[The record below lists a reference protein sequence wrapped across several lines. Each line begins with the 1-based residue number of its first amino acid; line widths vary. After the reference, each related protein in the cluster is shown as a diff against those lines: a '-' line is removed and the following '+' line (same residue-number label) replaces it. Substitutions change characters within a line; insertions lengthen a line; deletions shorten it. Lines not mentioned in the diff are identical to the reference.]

1 MPRRQVSR
9 SVPVKGLGQVRCARG
24 GRLGRE
30 VLYSLGHGFRL
41 SRVDFPG
48 LRVEFVPVRFGRE
61 VSSSLGHGF
70 RLSRVGFPGL
80 RVEFVPVRFGRE
92 GSSSRGHGFRPSLEG
107 RLRPWK
113 VGFHFRFGRGNRRSA
128 HQSRATSTSPCYP

>member
-41 SRVDFPG
+41 SRVD
-48 LRVEFVPVRFGRE
+48 
-61 VSSSLGHGF
+61 
-70 RLSRVGFPGL
+70 FPGL

>member
-30 VLYSLGHGFRL
+30 VLYSRG
-41 SRVDFPG
+41 PG
-48 LRVEFVPVRFGRE
+48 CRP
-61 VSSSLGHGF
+61 
-70 RLSRVGFPGL
+70 SRVGFPGL

-92 GSSSRGHGFRPSLEG
+92 GSSSRGHGFRLSRVDFPDRRVEFVPVRFGREVSSSRGPGFRPSLEG

-128 HQSRATSTSPCYP
+128 HRSRATSTSPCYP